1 MPNTQERT
9 DRRLEEMTDEQ
20 LRQILREDASRSE
33 GEDTDMELML
43 QVMEVLATRRKEHGE
58 GKSPAE
64 ALDSFNQNY
73 CTTNEY
79 QLISEK
85 VREPKI
91 TSKAFVWKRIAAMAA
106 VLALVIV
113 VSTVSASAWDFD
125 LWDIICQWTK
135 ETFHFSCFGDES
147 DPNVPTP
154 ERENPCASLQEA
166 LDKYM
171 ISLKLVPTWLPDGY
185 EEVLVDILEN
195 PKQRNFF
202 ATYQCGDQEIFIQI
216 TDYLGKD
223 PSQAEQSGTPLE
235 IYSAN
240 KIAYY
245 IFENN
250 NTLQIF
256 WINDSFECY
265 ISCSLTLDEIKLI
278 IDSIEKG

>member
-20 LRQILREDASRSE
+20 LRQILREDASRPE

-43 QVMEVLATRRKEHGE
+43 QVMEVLATRRKEHSE

-91 TSKAFVWKRIAAMAA
+91 TSKSFVWKRIAAMAA

-125 LWDIICQWTK
+125 LWDIISQWTK
-135 ETFHFSCFGDES
+135 ETFRFGTYGEAFEQ
-147 DPNVPTP
+147 NK
-154 ERENPCASLQEA
+154 ENPCASLQSA
-166 LDKYM
+166 LDECM
-171 ISLKLVPTWLPDGY
+171 VTQKLVPTWLPEGY
-185 EEVLVDILEN
+185 EETYVDMQES

-202 ATYQCGDQEIFIQI
+202 ATYQYGDKEISFRI

-223 PSQAEQSGTPLE
+223 PYQSEQSGTLIE
-235 IYSAN
+235 VFESNGIT
-240 KIAYY
+240 YY
-245 IFENN
+245 ILENYDVMQVAWVN
-250 NTLQIF
+250 E
-256 WINDSFECY
+256 SFECFMQGPL
-265 ISCSLTLDEIKLI
+265 SLDEIKSV